1 MLYNEVTIKRIL
13 MLQNIYEYLLM
24 NKAND
29 GVKLESNIDESVLTD
44 DPPTAV
50 RRRKQL
56 QNGVDVT
63 EDESDQVTMSRQ
75 SWKRILLLVIAI
87 TVHNIPGV
95 YACA

>member
-1 MLYNEVTIKRIL
+1 
-13 MLQNIYEYLLM
+13 M

-29 GVKLESNIDESVLTD
+29 GVKLESNISESVLTD
-44 DPPTAV
+44 DPSTAV

-56 QNGVDVT
+56 HNGVDVT
-63 EDESDQVTMSRQ
+63 EDESDQATMSRQ

-95 YACA
+95 YACAYKH